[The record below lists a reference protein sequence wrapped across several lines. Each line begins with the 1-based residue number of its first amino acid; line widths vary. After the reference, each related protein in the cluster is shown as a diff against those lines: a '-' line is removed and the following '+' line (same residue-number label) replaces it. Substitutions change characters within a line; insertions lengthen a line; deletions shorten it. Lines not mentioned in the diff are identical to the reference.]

1 MRPRNENEKVEDS
14 LFNFYAPEGAQD
26 RGVHPEDVD
35 WPVEKVCQVRVVSK
49 KAVYQIQFTD
59 KSKQLVQ
66 LKYFLIFF
74 VLIKNV
80 FSWITHSMCNCSSK
94 RKQFEKR
101 GGEKLEELKVPIAP
115 KRKRRSRRGGK
126 RSAKA
131 RKIKKL
137 ALQPDILNDMDEKV

>member
-1 MRPRNENEKVEDS
+1 
-14 LFNFYAPEGAQD
+14 
-26 RGVHPEDVD
+26 
-35 WPVEKVCQVRVVSK
+35 
-49 KAVYQIQFTD
+49 
-59 KSKQLVQ
+59 
-66 LKYFLIFF
+66 
-74 VLIKNV
+74 
-80 FSWITHSMCNCSSK
+80 MCNCSSK

-101 GGEKLEELKVPIAP
+101 GGEKLEELNVPIAP